1 MHKTFMSLLP
11 SQQLI
16 SSKSFVFIFGFFL
29 KFFKS
34 FFLPFSNLFHHF
46 CQHKFFLLA
55 NLDLISQSFVQSTS
69 SFLSSRKHNLYHY
82 IGAASV
88 VCQKWR
94 PQTGCISLSPSIR
107 YDSSVTRNSTSFI
120 GLLGLVVPKGSLA
133 LPTRAT
139 TAGPH

>member
-1 MHKTFMSLLP
+1 MLEAFMSFLP

-16 SSKSFVFIFGFFL
+16 SMKSFVFILGFFL
-29 KFFKS
+29 N
-34 FFLPFSNLFHHF
+34 FSNHFFYLFLTYFITFVNINFFSMQIWIPLASPLYNQHLHF
-46 CQHKFFLLA
+46 YLLEITIFY
-55 NLDLISQSFVQSTS
+55 L
-69 SFLSSRKHNLYHY
+69 H